1 MERRQLSIG
10 NCQLSIVN
18 SLLFSLSVCV
28 SVVQASVPERLPFIQ
43 KAPDFDLIDQSGKPV
58 RLVDFKDKVVLVSFV
73 FTTCSGSCPAT
84 TSRMAKI
91 QEHLEKKGLLKKG
104 VRLVSISLDPKR
116 DTPEVLRGYMRLY
129 EADAATWSFLTGPP
143 EKVNKTIA
151 AWGMWAKPAA
161 NGQLDHPSRIF
172 LVDRKGQIRE
182 IYNLDFLR
190 VPWVTEDIELLLQE
204 KN

>member
-1 MERRQLSIG
+1 MDMNDRQFSIG

-18 SLLFSLSVCV
+18 LFPLIVSLVLYA
-28 SVVQASVPERLPFIQ
+28 SVVQAAPLERLPIIQ
-43 KAPDFDLIDQSGKPV
+43 KAPDFDLVDQSGKAV
-58 RLVDFKDKVVLVSFV
+58 RLTDFKGKVMLVSFI
-73 FTTCSGSCPAT
+73 FTTCNGTCPAT

-91 QEHLEKKGLLKKG
+91 QEHLQQRSLLEKG

-129 EADAATWSFLTGPP
+129 EADAST
-143 EKVNKTIA
+143 
-151 AWGMWAKPAA
+151 
-161 NGQLDHPSRIF
+161 GQLDHPSRIF

-190 VPWVTEDIELLLQE
+190 VPWVTEDVELLLRE
-204 KN
+204 KS